1 MRCIDRNELLDPL
14 RSRWTGLDAEVVEIP
29 LLLPGWQVV
38 ALERA
43 AQDHGLTTAE
53 MVRRLIRDFCCSDD
67 LPRDRRPISEDESNH
82 F

>member
-1 MRCIDRNELLDPL
+1 MRCVERNELADSL
-14 RSRWTGLDAEVVEIP
+14 RSRCTGLDAEVVEIP

-43 AQDHGLTTAE
+43 AQGQGLTTAE
-53 MVRRLIRDFCCSDD
+53 MVRRLIRDFCCSDGSTQRYTCYTD
-67 LPRDRRPISEDESNH
+67 GQLDR